1 MSTTIESIDIINTK
15 ENLIILDWD
24 DTILPSSWLVKNN
37 LTIDNIIFED
47 FKQDLFIYENCCVE
61 FFTQL
66 KKNSEIIIITNAEKG
81 WVESSCEKFLPKILP
96 LLSKIKIV
104 SAKSSYITISN
115 SPFIWKELAFRV
127 QIDVYIKNNPNI
139 LKNIISIGDAVY
151 ERAALL
157 KVSKD
162 LKNVAST
169 NYIKSIKFSENPDI
183 FLLIE
188 QLDIVSTNIKQI
200 IQEKSSLDLMLIK
213 KPFEEIDSNLIFNP
227 EINNLKN

>member
-37 LTIDNIIFED
+37 LSVDNIIFED
-47 FKQDLFIYENCCVE
+47 FTEDLFIYENCVIE

-66 KKNSEIIIITNAEKG
+66 MKNGKIIIITNAEKG
-81 WVESSCEKFLPKILP
+81 WVELSCEKFLPKILP

-104 SAKSSYITISN
+104 SAKSSYITISY

-139 LKNIISIGDAVY
+139 VKNIISIGDAAY
-151 ERAALL
+151 EREALL

-162 LKNVAST
+162 IKNLAPT
-169 NYIKSIKFSENPDI
+169 NYIKSIKFNESPDI
-183 FLLIE
+183 FLLIQ
-188 QLDIVSTNIKQI
+188 QLDIVSSNIKQI
-200 IQEKSSLDLMLIK
+200 IDEKSSLDLMLIQ
-213 KPFEEIDSNLIFNP
+213 KPIEEIDSNLIFNP
-227 EINNLKN
+227 ETNNLKN

>member
-1 MSTTIESIDIINTK
+1 MSTSIESIDIINTK

-37 LTIDNIIFED
+37 LSVDNIIFED
-47 FKQDLFIYENCCVE
+47 FTEDLFIYENCVIE

-66 KKNSEIIIITNAEKG
+66 MKNGKIIIITNAEKG
-81 WVESSCEKFLPKILP
+81 WIELSCEKFLPKILP

-104 SAKSSYITISN
+104 SAKSSYIKISN

-139 LKNIISIGDAVY
+139 VKNIISIGDAAY
-151 ERAALL
+151 EREALL

-162 LKNVAST
+162 IKNLAPT
-169 NYIKSIKFSENPDI
+169 NYIKSIKFNESPNL
-183 FLLIE
+183 FLLIQ
-188 QLDIVSTNIKQI
+188 QLDIVSSNIKNI
-200 IQEKSSLDLMLIK
+200 ILEKSSLDLMLIQ
-213 KPFEEIDSNLIFNP
+213 KPIEEIDSNLIFNP
-227 EINNLKN
+227 ETNNLKN